1 MLSKQNL
8 ALKRSFDILFS
19 LCGLIAI
26 WWLIIIAYLV
36 AAFETKS
43 NGFFV
48 QKRVGKDGELFNIY
62 KIKTMKKNQH
72 IATTITTS
80 NDTRI
85 TKSGAI
91 FRKLKIDELPQLV
104 NILLGEMSFVGPRPD
119 VAGYAD
125 KLEGS
130 DRIILT
136 IRPGITSP
144 ATLKYKNEEEL
155 LAKQKDPKRYNDEI
169 IWPDK
174 VKINKD
180 YISNWS
186 FKKDLFYIWQTI
198 KGS

>member
-8 ALKRSFDILFS
+8 LLKRSFDILFS
-19 LCGLIAI
+19 LFGLIAT

-43 NGFFV
+43 NGFFI

-62 KIKTMKKNQH
+62 KIKTMKKIQH
-72 IATTITTS
+72 IATTVTTS
-80 NDTRI
+80 NDARI

-91 FRKLKIDELPQLV
+91 FRKLKIDELPQLI

-119 VAGYAD
+119 VVGYAD
-125 KLEGS
+125 KLVGN

-136 IRPGITSP
+136 ICPGITSP
-144 ATLKYKNEEEL
+144 ATLKYRDEEEL
-155 LAKQKDPKRYNDEI
+155 LAKQKDPKCYNDEV

-174 VKINKD
+174 VKINKE
-180 YISNWS
+180 YVSNWS
-186 FKKDLFYIWQTI
+186 FKKDLLYIWQTLQ
-198 KGS
+198 G